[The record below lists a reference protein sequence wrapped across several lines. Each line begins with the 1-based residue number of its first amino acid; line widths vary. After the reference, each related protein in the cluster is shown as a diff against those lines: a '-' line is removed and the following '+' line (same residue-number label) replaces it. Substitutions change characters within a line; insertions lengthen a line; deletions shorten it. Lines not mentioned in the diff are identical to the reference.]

1 MILVKSPAVEKDGN
15 LNNYAIADAKI
26 NIANNDDLKTGEE
39 KLKSINGE

>member
-1 MILVKSPAVEKDGN
+1 MILVKSPAVEGN